1 METTYYLIV
10 EQEAGGRRLR
20 TLDDYA
26 TADRLIC
33 DAADYEAG
41 EYPGRW
47 VGGLELQF
55 DDSGRLRKAK
65 ALDDLGH
72 LVQVELAARKDWR
85 RTQSALERWASR

>member
-1 METTYYLIV
+1 METAYYLIV

-20 TLDDYA
+20 TLDDHA
-26 TADRLIC
+26 AVDRLIR
-33 DAADYEAG
+33 DAAEYEAG

-55 DDSGRLRKAK
+55 DGSGRLRGAK

-72 LVQVELAARKDWR
+72 LVQAELTARKDWR
-85 RTQSALERWASR
+85 RSQSALERWASR